1 MSWQA
6 AGLVI
11 LALGLLGGAWWY
23 ERSRPPA
30 QVVALV
36 ATLAAL
42 AAAGR
47 VALSPVPNVVPTTD
61 IALLSGY
68 ALGGPPGF
76 AVGSLAALAS
86 NFWLGQG
93 PWTPWQ
99 MAGWG
104 LVGVVGA
111 ALAVATGRHLGRV
124 GLAIAC
130 GVCGFAFGALMD
142 LSLMVT
148 YGGEQSL
155 DRFLAISTRSLPFNF
170 AHAAGN
176 VAFALVA
183 GPALAR
189 MLLRYRS
196 RFEFAWARRRRGS
209 RARRRNSLAGAASVL
224 AAVAVAASAAPGP
237 EARASDPGGRA
248 AAAPAAEPAARTSSA
263 PAAAAAWLRARQNP
277 DGGFAAEP
285 GSDSAPS
292 MTGWVALAME
302 ARGVHPASLSRG
314 GASVL
319 DYLRSTA
326 NEISTTGDIE
336 RTILVLAAAG
346 LSPRKFEGRDLVGR
360 LLRRR
365 GGDGSW
371 GGQVNPTA
379 FGILALE
386 AAGRTGG
393 NARSAAWLRG
403 AANGDGGWGFVKRA
417 QSDPDSTGAVLQ
429 ALTAGGGSGG
439 ALAAG
444 VRYLRGAQRG
454 GGGFALSGGQVNAQ
468 STAWAVQGLIAAGV
482 RPRKVRSGG
491 RSPLDYL
498 ASLRAGDGHY
508 RYSRSSD
515 HTPVWVTA
523 QALLAVSSAEFPLPR
538 VSAFSLGASTG
549 SGGDGAVAGAGTA
562 SGSAGSAPDGGGGA
576 ASSGPAGA
584 GDAAE
589 SPAGV
594 GAAAE
599 AAAGTAAAADVKEA
613 GARYESDG
621 AQDRTPLIVGAVAAF
636 ALAALGA
643 LGMRRQRAG
652 R

>member
-1 MSWQA
+1 
-6 AGLVI
+6 
-11 LALGLLGGAWWY
+11 
-23 ERSRPPA
+23 
-30 QVVALV
+30 
-36 ATLAAL
+36 
-42 AAAGR
+42 
-47 VALSPVPNVVPTTD
+47 
-61 IALLSGY
+61 
-68 ALGGPPGF
+68 
-76 AVGSLAALAS
+76 
-86 NFWLGQG
+86 
-93 PWTPWQ
+93 
-99 MAGWG
+99 
-104 LVGVVGA
+104 
-111 ALAVATGRHLGRV
+111 
-124 GLAIAC
+124 
-130 GVCGFAFGALMD
+130 
-142 LSLMVT
+142 
-148 YGGEQSL
+148 
-155 DRFLAISTRSLPFNF
+155 
-170 AHAAGN
+170 
-176 VAFALVA
+176 
-183 GPALAR
+183 
-189 MLLRYRS
+189 
-196 RFEFAWARRRRGS
+196 
-209 RARRRNSLAGAASVL
+209 
-224 AAVAVAASAAPGP
+224 
-237 EARASDPGGRA
+237 
-248 AAAPAAEPAARTSSA
+248 
-263 PAAAAAWLRARQNP
+263 
-277 DGGFAAEP
+277 
-285 GSDSAPS
+285 

-326 NEISTTGDIE
+326 NEVSTTGDIE

-346 LSPRKFEGRDLVGR
+346 LSPRSFEGRDLVGR

-403 AANGDGGWGFVKRA
+403 AVNGDGGWGFLKSA

-429 ALTAGGGSGG
+429 ALAAAGGSGG

-482 RPRKVRSGG
+482 RPPKVRSGG

-538 VSAFSLGASTG
+538 VSASSLGASTG
-549 SGGDGAVAGAGTA
+549 SGGDGAVAGADTA
-562 SGSAGSAPDGGGGA
+562 SGSAGSVPVGGGRGVG
-576 ASSGPAGA
+576 SSTSAGA

-589 SPAGV
+589 SPAGAV
-594 GAAAE
+594 AAAT
-599 AAAGTAAAADVKEA
+599 AAGTAAATDAEEA

-621 AQDRTPLIVGAVAAF
+621 SQERTPLIVGAVAAF

-643 LGMRRQRAG
+643 LGIRRQRAG
-652 R
+652 Q